1 MKCPVCQANTTVLA
15 TRNTVMR
22 SRECTQGH
30 RFLTEEKFVQR
41 LPSARPRADHLSAT
55 LEQRG
60 AASA

>member
-41 LPSARPRADHLSAT
+41 LPNARQRADHLPDT
-55 LEQRG
+55 LDQRG